1 MSGDKNT
8 RALVGLV
15 LVVVFAGALWL
26 LLISP
31 KRKEANE
38 LKTQLTSLQQN
49 LATAQGQANEAL
61 VAKKAF
67 PTDYQ
72 QMILLGKAVPEGS
85 ETASL
90 LVSLNRI
97 GDRTKTDFEGLILSS
112 SETGVTEA
120 AATAGQ
126 AGPTAV
132 AEPVPPTEAE
142 AALLPLGATVGT
154 ANLGV
159 MPYSLTF
166 TGGFFQIA
174 NFIEEVESQIKTGK
188 GKLTIDGR
196 LITIDGFSLVGLA
209 ETGGKLS
216 AEFTVTTYLVPPS
229 GGTTSATTEVTL
241 PTEATGEAGA
251 VPTSP
256 PAAAAAA
263 TGTPSSYTTGEAR

>member
-31 KRKEANE
+31 KRKEADE
-38 LKTQLTSLQQN
+38 LKTQVASLQQG
-49 LATAQGQANEAL
+49 LATAEGQANEAR

-67 PTDYQ
+67 PSDYR
-72 QMILLGKAVPEGS
+72 QMVLLGKAVPEGS
-85 ETASL
+85 ETSSL

-97 GDRTKTDFEGLILSS
+97 ANQTKTEFDGLLLSS
-112 SETGVTEA
+112 TETGASEA
-120 AATAGQ
+120 AVTAGQ

-159 MPYSLTF
+159 MPYSLSF
-166 TGGFFQIA
+166 AGGFFQIA
-174 NFIEEVESQIKTGK
+174 NFIQGIESQIKTAK

-196 LITIDGFSLVGLA
+196 LITIDGFSLVGL
-209 ETGGKLS
+209 EQTGGKLS

-229 GGTTSATTEVTL
+229 GEVSTATTELTL
-241 PTEATGEAGA
+241 PPEATIEGG